1 MNNNTPNGFQPITL
15 TGKVRIP
22 AQRTIRN
29 GNPTYVAFI
38 PFKLLF
44 EIIERIVPD
53 TALAANRKV
62 ESKRLPEI
70 GNYFIEE
77 KDHWIFPPILVDTQD
92 DLEFIPFAEQ
102 QFVNSTEPGSGVL
115 PYRIEGGYLVVDNA
129 RKILTIMDGQHR
141 FMGNL
146 LKYEELIKK
155 LNEAKAMRL
164 DFIKQEDKVSENIVN
179 EKIKSLQENVDRYAN
194 ETLTVEI
201 ISLVSESLHKRWFT
215 KIADKAEGINTS
227 ARTRLDEI
235 SISSIVTNLL
245 ADGYP
250 LFIDKDGDSKIEKH
264 SVLAKKSSEELY
276 TLANIRD
283 WVKLIAFGTTDKAT
297 LRREN
302 FLEEVNLKDTTETF
316 LDTLNKN
323 TRIFQDIL
331 AHRIIGKE
339 FRQKSLWSSPTIIR
353 ALAGSF
359 HDICVEK
366 EEKGEKI
373 TLQLRQNSLSDFG
386 QMISQLDK
394 YTDYVVVGKKLDIHS
409 NWRKIGSTSST
420 TGGHKDTVFRSSGI
434 APQSGFQERQVLVD
448 LFVQWVN
455 TGKVFEPL
463 TVPKRKGVK

>member
-1 MNNNTPNGFQPITL
+1 MNTNITDNFKPL
-15 TGKVRIP
+15 SMTGKVQIP

-38 PFKLLF
+38 PFTLLF

-77 KDHWIFPPILVDTQD
+77 KDHWIFPPILVDTQE
-92 DLEFIPFAEQ
+92 DLKFIPFPEQ
-102 QFVNSTEPGSGVL
+102 QFINSTESESGVL
-115 PYRIEGGYLVVDNA
+115 PYRIEGGYLVVDNG

-146 LKYEELIKK
+146 IKYEEIMKE

-164 DFIKQEDKVSENIVN
+164 DFVKQGDKISENVLT
-179 EKIKSLQENVDRYAN
+179 EKIFRLQKNVDRYAN

-201 ISLVSESLHKRWFT
+201 ITMVSESLHKRWFT

-245 ADGYP
+245 AEGFP
-250 LFIDKDGDSKIEKH
+250 LFSDKEGKSKIEKH
-264 SVLAKKSSEELY
+264 TVLAKKASKELY

-283 WVKLIAFGTTDKAT
+283 WTKIISFGTTDKAT

-302 FLEEVNLKDTTETF
+302 FLQEKNLKETTETF
-316 LDTLNKN
+316 LETL
-323 TRIFQDIL
+323 
-331 AHRIIGKE
+331 
-339 FRQKSLWSSPTIIR
+339 
-353 ALAGSF
+353 
-359 HDICVEK
+359 
-366 EEKGEKI
+366 
-373 TLQLRQNSLSDFG
+373 
-386 QMISQLDK
+386 
-394 YTDYVVVGKKLDIHS
+394 
-409 NWRKIGSTSST
+409 
-420 TGGHKDTVFRSSGI
+420 
-434 APQSGFQERQVLVD
+434 
-448 LFVQWVN
+448 
-455 TGKVFEPL
+455 
-463 TVPKRKGVK
+463 